1 MSDNPSGP
9 STTSTI
15 PHDFPQIGDN
25 AALIEFLNSHPEMRP
40 QESQQGGSSG
50 NILGW
55 TETDGVWV
63 LRGSATSFQ
72 AFETV
77 AAQNPSLTHNQ
88 ILEKAGAV
96 YYKHCKYTAADLW
109 NAGQWKL
116 TREKG
121 T

>member
-1 MSDNPSGP
+1 MSDNQSDP

-15 PHDFPQIGDN
+15 PHDFPQIGDK

-40 QESQQGGSSG
+40 QESQQRGSYG

-96 YYKHCKYTAADLW
+96 YYKHCKYTAADL
-109 NAGQWKL
+109 
-116 TREKG
+116 
-121 T
+121 